1 MTPKSNP
8 SHIGQILEKVIRQK
22 NFTPRMMESRIH
34 SIWDDVVGEGVARNA
49 QPGNLRGKTLHV
61 VVSNSVWKQEL
72 FMLKGLIA
80 DKLNARLKSNVV
92 EKLSFWVGRVD
103 RQANEKKQP
112 KQFNEVKLEEERL
125 KAIEENIK
133 NISDPDL
140 KEALRALRVSEE
152 KARKLRETTK
162 EE

>member
-1 MTPKSNP
+1 VTPKGNP

-22 NFTPRMMESRIH
+22 NFTPHMMEARIY

-49 QPGNLRGKTLHV
+49 QPENLRGKTLHV

-80 DKLNARLKSNVV
+80 DKLNSRLKSNVV

-103 RQANEKKQP
+103 RRPIEKGQP
-112 KQFNEVKLEEERL
+112 KQTKMVKLDEERL
-125 KAIEENIK
+125 RTIEEGLK

-152 KARKLRETTK
+152 KARKIRETTK
-162 EE
+162 ED

>member
-1 MTPKSNP
+1 
-8 SHIGQILEKVIRQK
+8 
-22 NFTPRMMESRIH
+22 
-34 SIWDDVVGEGVARNA
+34 
-49 QPGNLRGKTLHV
+49 
-61 VVSNSVWKQEL
+61 
-72 FMLKGLIA
+72 MLKGLIA